1 MPPSKSNTKPSNTIL
16 GFFPIFSSS
25 SMINMNK
32 SQQPVDSSLRKPAPN
47 SDQSS
52 NSNFNSNNNKRDN
65 STPTLSSDV
74 ARKMKQQR
82 LDESSSQSQNTNMV
96 KHQGLVESSRQSE
109 KTSLV
114 RIVEEALQE
123 SEPRQAASV
132 VTGYGAPS
140 HDELRLMNIKNR
152 RELLLKMQDKKGN
165 AVHLHGQMKHCYQV
179 ASCTCKSHPSYE
191 SLKRQYNNI
200 GDIHLN
206 NYGGLLVLC
215 EALEQQYGEDDEI
228 KKFAA
233 GLISKIKKIML
244 QLVNG
249 SYAYH
254 SKF

>member
-1 MPPSKSNTKPSNTIL
+1 MCLS
-16 GFFPIFSSS
+16 
-25 SMINMNK
+25 
-32 SQQPVDSSLRKPAPN
+32 
-47 SDQSS
+47 
-52 NSNFNSNNNKRDN
+52 
-65 STPTLSSDV
+65 LSSDV
-74 ARKMKQQR
+74 AHK
-82 LDESSSQSQNTNMV
+82 V

-123 SEPRQAASV
+123 SDPRKTASV
-132 VTGYGAPS
+132 VPKYGPPS
-140 HDELRLMNIKNR
+140 PDELKPMNIKNR
-152 RELLLKMQDKKGN
+152 QELFQKMQDKKGI
-165 AVHLHGQMKHCYQV
+165 ALHFHEQLKHCHQA
-179 ASCTCKSHPSYE
+179 ASCTDKSHPAYDY
-191 SLKRQYNNI
+191 LKRQYNNI
-200 GDIHLN
+200 VDMHLN

-249 SYAYH
+249 NYAYY

>member
-1 MPPSKSNTKPSNTIL
+1 MCLS
-16 GFFPIFSSS
+16 
-25 SMINMNK
+25 
-32 SQQPVDSSLRKPAPN
+32 
-47 SDQSS
+47 
-52 NSNFNSNNNKRDN
+52 
-65 STPTLSSDV
+65 LSSDV
-74 ARKMKQQR
+74 AHK
-82 LDESSSQSQNTNMV
+82 V

-165 AVHLHGQMKHCYQV
+165 ALHLHGQMKHCYQV

-249 SYAYH
+249 NYAYY